1 MNKWLEKK
9 LFAPIFPLFASMVTL
24 ESFYMR
30 VCSHI
35 GKTCCVS
42 EEKIGQEVLTPHN
55 KLGRESLFEIIVPEG
70 GSQDDEDVD
79 EHDAGGV
86 GVEAP
91 RAACEGDQ
99 KVANWLK
106 LLDDQVL

>member
-1 MNKWLEKK
+1 MPFSSAVCVDGNFRK
-9 LFAPIFPLFASMVTL
+9 LSHQRLFL
-24 ESFYMR
+24 
-30 VCSHI
+30 I

-55 KLGRESLFEIIVPEG
+55 KLGRESLFEIKVPEG

-86 GVEAP
+86 GAEVP

-106 LLDDQVL
+106 LLDDPVL